1 MNKVLSIESAKNL
14 LSTFPR
20 VYLRSD
26 SGEGNSSH
34 YHKAR
39 LLGVQGEKFVIQPFG
54 HGKAETVEF
63 HTVRL
68 WEAAMRL
75 LATEINVDL
84 DACLNSSCID
94 NNKNPALRL
103 KQVDD
108 AIKYILICGRTNQVY
123 TPRGTWSNNP
133 NQAALFTLSQVVAL
147 WESLSDKDE
156 DLVYFPKDQAFMY
169 LGENTPVYSSATPPS
184 ITSTQNKVE
193 ITFNVGTVSGSDG
206 ELVAAL
212 KPVLKQLLEIVEKYD
227 KRLSSGSEKI
237 SDTLHNTLKTLP
249 KEPLVQKKKTLLVR
263 RKSNRLSTLTDQA
276 LGCLCDTE
284 LTSGQILQKLRPVL
298 PGLSPAHVSVML
310 SKAHKEKLV
319 KQVGKEGRA
328 YVYALDKNSANFT
341 STYRIISSPT

>member
-1 MNKVLSIESAKNL
+1 MNKVLSSEAAKSL
-14 LSTFPR
+14 LRTFPR

-26 SGEGNSSH
+26 PGEGISSH

-84 DACLNSSCID
+84 DACLNSGRVDSD
-94 NNKNPALRL
+94 KNPALLL
-103 KQVDD
+103 KQTDD

-123 TPRGTWSNNP
+123 TPRGVWSNNP
-133 NQAALFTLSQVVAL
+133 NQAALFTLSQVVHL
-147 WESLSDKDE
+147 WESLSANDE
-156 DLVYFPKDQAFMY
+156 DLVYFPKEQAFMY

-184 ITSTQNKVE
+184 ITSTQNVE
-193 ITFNVGTVSGSDG
+193 ITVNVGTVSGSEG

-212 KPVLKQLLEIVEKYD
+212 KPVLRQLLEIVEKYD
-227 KRLSSGSEKI
+227 KRMSSGSEKI
-237 SDTLHNTLKTLP
+237 SDTLHSTLKTLP
-249 KEPLVQKKKTLLVR
+249 KETPAQKKKTLLVR

-276 LGCLCDTE
+276 LGCLCDAE
-284 LTSGQILQKLRPVL
+284 LTSSQILQKLKPVL

-310 SKAHKEKLV
+310 SKAHKEKLI

-328 YVYALDKNSANFT
+328 HVYALNRDSANFT
-341 STYRIISSPT
+341 STYRLISSPA